1 MATIKP
7 TRRLVAGG
15 KGAVFTWA
23 LADGDDGEPV
33 SVVDFADRSVQVTG
47 TFGGGN
53 VRIEGSNDAGSNY
66 ASLTDPQGNDL
77 NITVAKVE
85 MVTEVTEMLRP
96 RVTSGSG
103 VSVSVSLLARFTA

>member
-53 VRIEGSNDAGSNY
+53 A
-66 ASLTDPQGNDL
+66 
-77 NITVAKVE
+77 
-85 MVTEVTEMLRP
+85 
-96 RVTSGSG
+96 
-103 VSVSVSLLARFTA
+103 